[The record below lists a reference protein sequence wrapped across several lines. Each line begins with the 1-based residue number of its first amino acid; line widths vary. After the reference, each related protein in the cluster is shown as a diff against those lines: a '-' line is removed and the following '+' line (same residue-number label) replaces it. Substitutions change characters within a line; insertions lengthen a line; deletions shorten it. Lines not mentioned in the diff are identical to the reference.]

1 MALPEQLGR
10 LRRVRRIGAG
20 GFASVWLYR
29 DEELDSPV
37 AVKVLADNWAQDPDI
52 RTRFIEESR
61 LLRRAGS
68 DHVVAVHDVGV
79 TEDDVP
85 FFVMTYA
92 DLGSAADLLAAGRRP
107 SPAELVDVVGQAAR
121 GLADLHAQGIVHRD
135 VKPANL
141 LFVSRP
147 DGSRRVLVADLGV
160 AKALTTESGATLH
173 VGTPAYGAPEQGDP
187 SAPLDARADVH
198 GLGAVAWALVA
209 GAPPRR
215 GPDGT
220 LPPLG
225 DLRPRRPRRRRPGD
239 PHGDG
244 AGPGAPLAGRAVLRP
259 GAGRGGARRLTA
271 ARSPRRP
278 TPPPVTAGP
287 ADARRRATRRT
298 AVVVGGALVAVAAVV
313 LLAVRPFGG
322 GGSGGDGT
330 VNGYQVAAERFL
342 TSLQERDCDTA
353 GSMLGMPEGWDCADP
368 PADEFHWAETADWV
382 DPDAETR
389 VEDLGDGV
397 FRVVFIDQGY
407 VLVKQRPNSTMAV
420 EGLVGGLEQDPD
432 GRSTP
437 PPG

>member
-1 MALPEQLGR
+1 M
-10 LRRVRRIGAG
+10 
-20 GFASVWLYR
+20 
-29 DEELDSPV
+29 
-37 AVKVLADNWAQDPDI
+37 
-52 RTRFIEESR
+52 
-61 LLRRAGS
+61 
-68 DHVVAVHDVGV
+68 
-79 TEDDVP
+79 
-85 FFVMTYA
+85 
-92 DLGSAADLLAAGRRP
+92 
-107 SPAELVDVVGQAAR
+107 
-121 GLADLHAQGIVHRD
+121 
-135 VKPANL
+135 
-141 LFVSRP
+141 
-147 DGSRRVLVADLGV
+147 LVADLGV

-209 GAPPRR
+209 GTPPRR

-225 DLRPRRPRRRRPGD
+225 DLVPGVPD
-239 PHGDG
+239 AVDRVIRTAMEPDRAHRWPDAPSFARALDAAVRGDSLPP
-244 AGPGAPLAGRAVLRP
+244 GPPAPA
-259 GAGRGGARRLTA
+259 
-271 ARSPRRP
+271 
-278 TPPPVTAGP
+278 PPPAAAGP
-287 ADARRRATRRT
+287 ADARRGATRRT

-313 LLAVRPFGG
+313 LLVVRPFGG

-330 VNGYQVAAERFL
+330 VNGYEVAAERFL

-420 EGLVGGLEQDPD
+420 EGLVGGVEQDPD

-437 PPG
+437 PPAEVSARDARGTGCPSRSGRSRPRGC